1 VTVGRRLALAWR
13 LARRELRGGLS
24 GFRVFLAS
32 LALGVAAI
40 AAVGTLSAAVIGGL
54 QADARALLGGDL
66 EIQLSQRSPDAAETA
81 WLRGQA
87 TQVSEVIEMR
97 AMARAGDAR
106 ALVELKAV
114 DGAYPLVG
122 RIEVDPSQPLSE
134 SLSEVLAERDGTWG
148 AVAEA
153 GLLAKLGVAVGDRV
167 RLGETEVEVRGAIA
181 REPDRVTN
189 VISFGPRLMVAAGA
203 LADTGL
209 MQPGSLY
216 RHNTRVLLPPGG
228 EPGPWAAAARE
239 AFPAAGWQIR
249 DASAAA
255 PGVRRFVDR
264 LGMFLTFAGLSALL
278 VGGLGVANAVR
289 HYLAGKSETIATLK
303 CLGAPGALIVDVY
316 LIQVLMLAAGGIL
329 AGLIL
334 GAGLPLAALALL
346 EGRLPIPVAVGL
358 YPAPLLTAAAMG
370 LLTALT
376 FAIWPLG
383 RARNVPAAGLFRGAV
398 ADGHGRP
405 RLGYVLAALASAAA
419 LAALT
424 VASAYN
430 PGFAAWFVLG
440 SVATLAIL
448 RLAAHLLMALA
459 ARLPRPRRA
468 ALRLAVTGLHRPDAP
483 TPSVVVSLG
492 AGLTVLVA
500 IALIDSNTRAQIG
513 ERLPESVP
521 AFFFIDIP
529 AGQGEAFDA
538 TVAAVPGVGAV
549 ERVPSLRG
557 RIVAIAGVPVD
568 RAPVAADAAWAVR
581 GDRALTYSG
590 KAPPDADFVAGRWWP
605 EDYAGPPLLSL
616 DAGLAAGFGVDLGD
630 TITLNVLGRE
640 ITAEIASLRQIDWH
654 AVPFD
659 FAMILSPA
667 GLAGA
672 PHSDIA
678 AVYAPEEAE
687 AALERAVTD
696 RFASVSA
703 IRTREALSAV
713 TDLLDRIAWA
723 IRAAAALT
731 LAAGALVLAGAVAAD
746 RRSRTFEA
754 VVFKVLG
761 ATRGRIAGTYLVEYG
776 VLGMVTAAIAAG
788 LGTAVGW
795 AVSVWVMDFAWS
807 VRWDIVAFTVA
818 ICVALTLAVG
828 FAGTWRI
835 LGQKAA
841 PHLRNE

>member
-1 VTVGRRLALAWR
+1 MTFARRLALAWR

-32 LALGVAAI
+32 LAVGVAAI
-40 AAVGTLSAAVIGGL
+40 AAVGTLSAAVINGL
-54 QADARALLGGDL
+54 QADARAMLGGDV
-66 EIQLSQRSPDAAETA
+66 EVQLSQRSPEAAEA
-81 WLRGQA
+81 RWLREQA
-87 TQVSEVIEMR
+87 AQVSEVIEMR
-97 AMARAGDAR
+97 SMARAGNAR
-106 ALVELKAV
+106 SLVELKAV

-122 RIEVDPSQPLSE
+122 RVQIDPPLPLGE
-134 SLSEVLAERDGTWG
+134 ALARRDGIWG
-148 AVAEA
+148 ALAEA
-153 GLLAKLGVAVGDRV
+153 GLLAKLGIEVGDRV
-167 RLGETEVEVRGAIA
+167 RVGAAEVEVRGVIA

-189 VISFGPRLMVAAGA
+189 VISFGPRLMLAYAALPDA
-203 LADTGL
+203 GL

-216 RHNTRVLLPPGG
+216 RHNVRVLLPPAAEAGA
-228 EPGPWAAAARE
+228 WAASARE
-239 AFPAAGWQIR
+239 AFPTAGWQIR
-249 DASAAA
+249 EASAAA

-289 HYLAGKSETIATLK
+289 HYLAGKRETIATLK
-303 CLGAPGALIVDVY
+303 CLGAPGVLIVDVY
-316 LIQVLMLAAGGIL
+316 LIQVGILAAGGIL
-329 AGLIL
+329 AGLLL
-334 GAGLPLAALALL
+334 GAVLPLAALFLL
-346 EGRLPIPVAVGL
+346 EGHVPIPVAVRV
-358 YPAPLLTAAAMG
+358 YPGPLLTAAVMG
-370 LLTALT
+370 FLTALT
-376 FAIWPLG
+376 FAVWPLG
-383 RARNVPAAGLFRGAV
+383 QAREVPAAGLFRGALE
-398 ADGHGRP
+398 AGRGRP
-405 RLGYVLAALASAAA
+405 RGAYVFAAAASASA

-424 VASAYN
+424 IASAHD

-440 SVATLAIL
+440 AVVTLALL
-448 RLAAHLLMALA
+448 RFAAGLLMAFA
-459 ARLPRPRRA
+459 ARLPRPRQA
-468 ALRLAVTGLHRPDAP
+468 ALRLAITGLHRPDAP

-538 TVAAVPGVGAV
+538 TVAAVPGAGAV

-568 RAPVAADAAWAVR
+568 QVPIAADAAWAVR
-581 GDRALTYSG
+581 GDRALTYAAT
-590 KAPPDADFVAGRWWP
+590 APADAAFVEGEWWP
-605 EDYAGPPLLSL
+605 EDYAGAPLLSL
-616 DAGLAAGFGVDLGD
+616 DADLATGFGVGLGD

-640 ITAEIASLRQIDWH
+640 ITAQIASLRRIEWR

-667 GLAGA
+667 ALAGA

-678 AVYAPEEAE
+678 AVYAPENAE

-696 RFASVSA
+696 RFASVTA

-713 TDLLDRIAWA
+713 TGLLDRIAWA

-746 RRSRTFEA
+746 RRRRTFEA

-761 ATRGRIAGTYLVEYG
+761 ATRGRIAATYLVEYG
-776 VLGMVTAAIAAG
+776 VLGLVTAAIAAG

-795 AVSVWVMDFAWS
+795 VVSVLVMDFAWTM
-807 VRWDIVAFTVA
+807 RWDIVAITVA
-818 ICVALTLAVG
+818 ICVALTLAIG

-841 PHLRNE
+841 PYLRNE